1 MVLTSSQTII
11 RPSFFT
17 HEAAPRSTPE
27 PADKAASEIY
37 MNSPKILSWTVNW
50 SKASNEGSQR
60 FHNHGEA
67 PTKDISLGNPRTLND
82 EHWK

>member
-37 MNSPKILSWTVNW
+37 MNSPKILSWTVEW
-50 SKASNEGSQR
+50 SKASNEGSQKKFVSLAGKKNELGR
-60 FHNHGEA
+60 TEMGTLAEA
-67 PTKDISLGNPRTLND
+67 N
-82 EHWK
+82 